1 MYRHFQ
7 FYNKN
12 YTQQNRIKMIAF
24 PNLKF
29 SIYHAIVAITALC
42 MVSYSANENS
52 EIKAYTEFQF
62 SVSNPLDIARQNQL
76 VEIPLPTIM
85 ASLDDFNPEGFVILI
100 DDNKLPSEITAENNL
115 VFILPEIGPN
125 ATQPISI
132 LYDAE
137 GAMERDYP
145 KLTQAELSVKE
156 GGYFEANKYIGGDF
170 VKVSSLR
177 VPDEHTDHSFYIR
190 YEGPG
195 WESDK
200 VGYRFYLDWR
210 NGIDVFGKKV
220 SEPILQKVG
229 LDGFDSYHEMQDW
242 GMDILKVGSSLGLGS
257 IATLIDGKARR
268 VDETDSL
275 YSEIQFDGS
284 VYSAIKTNYHGWNL
298 PDGKVDVESVISIHA
313 GTRLSK
319 NSLSFSRPIG
329 NVATGLI
336 IDPKAEPI
344 KSGSNLK
351 YSYLATYGAQSLA
364 GDSLGI
370 AIFFPTG
377 QLIESTKDE
386 FSHVVSFGP
395 DITAFDYYFAAAWEQ
410 EKDGIT
416 NKEEFIAYLE
426 QVIRELSN
434 PLNINF

>member
-1 MYRHFQ
+1 MNSPFKIYS
-7 FYNKN
+7 
-12 YTQQNRIKMIAF
+12 
-24 PNLKF
+24 NLSKAVF
-29 SIYHAIVAITALC
+29 ALAIVLLTSCEANEQ
-42 MVSYSANENS
+42 SSESANS
-52 EIKAYTEFQF
+52 IIEFT
-62 SVSNPLDIARQNQL
+62 VSNPIDKLRQNQL
-76 VEIPLPTIM
+76 IEIPISSIIAKAT
-85 ASLDDFNPEGFVILI
+85 DFNVDGFVVMFGETEL
-100 DDNKLPSEITAENNL
+100 SAEINANDNL
-115 VFILPEIGPN
+115 VFVLPEIGPN
-125 ATQPISI
+125 ATQAISI
-132 LYDAE
+132 SYDSE
-137 GAMERDYP
+137 NSIERNYP

-156 GGYFEANKYIGGDF
+156 GGYFEDRKYIGGDF
-170 VKVSSLR
+170 VNITSLR

-284 VYSAIKTNYHGWNL
+284 VYSSIKTNYYGWNL

-319 NSLSFSRPIG
+319 NSLSFSRPIS

-336 IDPKAEPI
+336 IDPNGELI
-344 KSGSNLK
+344 KSDNNLE
-351 YSYLATYGAQSLA
+351 YSYLATYGLQSLA

-377 QLIESTKDE
+377 QLIESTQDE
-386 FSHVVSFGP
+386 YSHVVSFGP
-395 DITAFDYYFAAAWEQ
+395 DITAFEYYFAAAWEQ

-416 NKEEFIAYLE
+416 NREEFMAYLE
-426 QVIRELSN
+426 QVIQELSN
-434 PLNINF
+434 PLKINF